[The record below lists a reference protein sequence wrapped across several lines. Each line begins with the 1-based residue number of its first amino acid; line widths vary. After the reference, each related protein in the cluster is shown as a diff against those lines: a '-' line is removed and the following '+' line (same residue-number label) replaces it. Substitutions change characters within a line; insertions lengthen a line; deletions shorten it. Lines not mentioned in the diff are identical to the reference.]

1 MSMYRQ
7 LWLAIILSMSLA
19 LAGSLFA
26 SLLSARTYL
35 EQQLS
40 LKNADNAQ
48 ALALSLSQQNPDQVM
63 VELAVAALF
72 DSGHYESIRIHD
84 PRGKLMIERVAA
96 AGDAGAPEWFVR
108 RLRIAA
114 EPGQAQITSGWT
126 QFGTVTLVSHSRF
139 AYGALWTSTREMIA
153 ALALASFIGGY
164 LGSLILRRLRRPL
177 QAVIDQAAAITS
189 RRFVTIP
196 EPDVPELRQL
206 AGAMNTT
213 VARLKTMF
221 EEEAARLE
229 AVRRETNFDP
239 LTGLANRNF
248 FISQLRSSLEGENST
263 GGTLFLIRVA
273 DLAGINKRLGRE
285 ATDDLLRR
293 IAATLMRGSA
303 YTDDAGAM
311 TNAEAIAARMNGADF
326 ALLLPGRKAGRE
338 VGETLLQS
346 LVVAMEAF
354 VESGPSAYIGMG
366 TFRQGTELGPL
377 LSQVDA
383 ALIGAEADAVNAV
396 RVAAIETDDDV
407 PRSAGE
413 WSQIITR
420 SLQQNWLRLVAFPVV
435 DLQGRLLHEECPLR
449 LKVDASADWLSAG
462 LFLPVAERIGLAP
475 ELDLAAVAMGLATL
489 EQQPALPGLGINLSA
504 SSIAA
509 ADFQTKLDALLNKYR
524 KSAPR
529 LWIEVAETGVLKHI
543 DAFRRLCTL
552 LRSHRCQVGVEH
564 FGRQFSQIGQLHDLG
579 LNYIKVD
586 ASFTRRLDT
595 HPGNQA
601 FLKGVSSIAHTI
613 GLLVIA
619 EGVASESEFATLGTV
634 GFDGATGPG
643 VKVAAG
649 GQ

>member
-7 LWLAIILSMSLA
+7 LWLAIILSMLLA

-26 SLLSARTYL
+26 SLLSARAYL

-40 LKNADNAQ
+40 IKNADNAS
-48 ALALSLSQQNPDQVM
+48 ALALSLSQQNPDAVM

-72 DSGHYESIRIHD
+72 DSGHYDSIRIHD
-84 PRGKLMIERVAA
+84 PNGKLIIERVAPT
-96 AGDAGAPEWFVR
+96 GNPGAPEWFVQ
-108 RLRIAA
+108 RLPIDAD
-114 EPGQAQITSGWT
+114 PGEAQITSGWT

-139 AYGALWTSTREMIA
+139 GYEALWTSTREMVA

-177 QAVIDQAAAITS
+177 QAVIDQAEAITN

-206 AGAMNTT
+206 AGAMNAT

-221 EEEAARLE
+221 DEEAARLE
-229 AVRRETNFDP
+229 TVRREANCDP
-239 LTGLANRNF
+239 LTGLINRDF

-273 DLAGINKRLGRE
+273 DLMSLNKRLGRE

-293 IAATLMRGSA
+293 IAKRVG
-303 YTDDAGAM
+303 AGGTA
-311 TNAEAIAARMNGADF
+311 NAEAIAARMNGADF
-326 ALLLPGRKAGRE
+326 ALLLPDQKAGRE
-338 VGETLLQS
+338 VAEALLQG
-346 LVVAMEAF
+346 LVDTMEAF
-354 VESGPSAYIGMG
+354 VDGGPSAHIGMG
-366 TFRQGTELGPL
+366 VFKQGTGLRLL

-383 ALIGAEADAVNAV
+383 ALIAAEADGVNAV
-396 RVAAIETDDDV
+396 REAAIETDDDA
-407 PRSAGE
+407 PRSAEE

-420 SLQQNWLRLVAFPVV
+420 SLQQHWLRLVSFPVV
-435 DLQGRLLHEECPLR
+435 DMDRHLLHEECPLR
-449 LKVDASADWLSAG
+449 LKLDTDAEWLPAG
-462 LFLPVAERIGLAP
+462 RFLPVAERLGRAP
-475 ELDLAAVAMGLATL
+475 ELDLAALALGLAAL
-489 EQQPALPGLGINLSA
+489 EQQPALKGLAINLSA

-509 ADFQTKLDALLNKYR
+509 ADFQSKLGALLHKHR
-524 KSAPR
+524 KSANR
-529 LWIEVAETGVLKHI
+529 LWIEVAETGVLKHV
-543 DAFRRLCTL
+543 DAFRSLCAL
-552 LRSHRCQVGVEH
+552 LRSHRCQIGVEH

-586 ASFTRRLDT
+586 ASFTRRLDGN
-595 HPGNQA
+595 PGNQA

-619 EGVASESEFATLGTV
+619 EGVASEAEFTMLSAV

-643 VKVAAG
+643 VRVAGALT
-649 GQ
+649 QMTT